1 MVFIKSN
8 IAEGSFLSRGTHVWL
23 EILDDKGHKT
33 TFSGSKRGGMLH
45 VLRDYKRD
53 FDRDHHRGLLEILPP
68 EGMSENDWTE
78 AVTSAAV
85 EIENEMH
92 GNYAFNGIW
101 PRGETR
107 AGVARSNC
115 CRVVVNIIERAGGKI
130 PNGRIKGVLPGLG
143 RGWRDYL

>member
-1 MVFIKSN
+1 MKSN
-8 IAEGSFLSRGTHVWL
+8 IAEGSILSRGTHVWL
-23 EILDDKGHKT
+23 EILDYEGQKT
-33 TFSGSKRGGMLH
+33 TFSGSKQGGMLH

-53 FDRDHHRGLLEILPP
+53 FDREHHRGLLEILPP

-78 AVTSAAV
+78 AVIMAAV

-101 PRGETR
+101 PRGKTR
-107 AGVARSNC
+107 SGVPRSNC

-130 PNGRIKGVLPGLG
+130 PNGRVKGVLPGLG